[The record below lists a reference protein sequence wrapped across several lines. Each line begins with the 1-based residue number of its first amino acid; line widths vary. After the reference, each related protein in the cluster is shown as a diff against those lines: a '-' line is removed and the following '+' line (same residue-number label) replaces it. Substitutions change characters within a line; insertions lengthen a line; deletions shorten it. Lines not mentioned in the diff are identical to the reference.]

1 MDHPAPAFRAASLN
15 GISTTDISV
24 ALFAVAGVILI
35 VLLIVLVAKILA
47 DRLVPVEPP
56 TVIIYS
62 NTPKLSAM
70 GNAEFPTDMHVDV
83 IYLENPVLKQ
93 QQYMHRTLNTT
104 SASPSPSSPTSSAPI
119 SPFRDSSSPVS
130 ESKKN
135 E

>member
-1 MDHPAPAFRAASLN
+1 M
-15 GISTTDISV
+15 
-24 ALFAVAGVILI
+24 
-35 VLLIVLVAKILA
+35 
-47 DRLVPVEPP
+47 EPP

-62 NTPKLSAM
+62 NTPKFSATSSP
-70 GNAEFPTDMHVDV
+70 FPTDMYVDV
-83 IYLENPVLKQ
+83 VYLDNPALKQ

-104 SASPSPSSPTSSAPI
+104 SASPSSSAPV